1 MPVISIVLAKG
12 QADTA
17 RKTEMIREFTQSA
30 VRITGL
36 PAQAFTIL
44 FQEIPEENIGLGGKT
59 LPEIKTAQ
67 GG

>member
-1 MPVISIVLAKG
+1 MPVISVVLARG

-17 RKTEMIREFTQSA
+17 RKAEMIREFTQSA

-36 PAQAFTIL
+36 PTQAFTIL

-59 LPEIKTAQ
+59 LPEIKAAQ
-67 GG
+67 GE